1 MSELR
6 SLLRAAREMLATDS
20 AALEAEV
27 LLGEVLQRPRSWL
40 YAHDRDTVTP
50 GRQQRFFDLLRR
62 RAEGEPLAYLLG
74 QREFWSLTL
83 QVSPDTLIPRP
94 DTERLVEL
102 ALQHMPPEH
111 MPPERPLQVVDLGT
125 GSGAIALALAHERPQ
140 AHVLAVDRSLAALQ
154 IAQVNA
160 QHLGLQRVGFV
171 QSDWSEALGDASC
184 DLIVSNPPYLRLED
198 PHLQQGDL
206 RYEPSVALLAGADG
220 LDAIRHIVSTAP
232 ACLHPGGWLLL
243 EHGFE
248 QGAAV
253 RQLLH
258 DRGLS
263 EVTTELDIEHRERV
277 SLGRV
282 PEK

>member
-6 SLLRAAREMLATDS
+6 SLLRAAREVLATDS

-40 YAHDRDTVTP
+40 YAHNQDSVGPD
-50 GRQQRFFDLLRR
+50 QQRQFLDLLQR
-62 RAEGEPLAYLLG
+62 RADGEPLAYLLG
-74 QREFWSLTL
+74 QREFWSLML

-102 ALQHMPPEH
+102 ALQH

-140 AHVLAVDRSLAALQ
+140 AHVLAVDCSLAALQ

-160 QHLGLQRVGFV
+160 RHLGLQQVGFV
-171 QSDWSEALGDASC
+171 QSDWSEALGSASC

-258 DRGLS
+258 DRGLI

>member
-6 SLLRAAREMLATDS
+6 SLLRAARDVLATDS
-20 AALEAEV
+20 AALEVEV

-40 YAHDRDTVTP
+40 YAHDRDP
-50 GRQQRFFDLLRR
+50 LNPAQEQRFLDLLRR

-74 QREFWSLTL
+74 QREFWSLPL

-102 ALQHMPPEH
+102 ALQFMPPEC
-111 MPPERPLQVVDLGT
+111 PLQVADLGT

-140 AHVLAVDRSLAALQ
+140 AHILAVDRSLPALR
-154 IAQVNA
+154 IAQANA
-160 QHLGLQRVGFV
+160 RHLGLQQVGFV
-171 QSDWSEALGDASC
+171 QSDWGEALGMASY
-184 DLIVSNPPYLRLED
+184 DLIVSNPPYLRVGD

-206 RYEPSVALLAGADG
+206 RHEPSVALLAGPDG
-220 LDAIRHIVSTAP
+220 LDAIRQIIATVP
-232 ACLHPGGWLLL
+232 ACLRTGGWLLL

-258 DRGLS
+258 DGGLS
-263 EVTTELDIEHRERV
+263 EVTTELDIERRERV
-277 SLGRV
+277 SMGRV